1 MMNRSTAGKRT
12 AKRVFVSLIA
22 SACLILGSPVVATGS
37 AASPGA
43 HKQVSAGFGDCKNDN
58 AGKHN
63 GFDCPVQ
70 QSGGGTDTSTDGG
83 STVVVDPT
91 TIAS

>member
-1 MMNRSTAGKRT
+1 MMNRSTAGSRT

-43 HKQVSAGFGDCKNDN
+43 HKSVGAGFGDCKNDN

-63 GFDCPVQ
+63 GFDCPVLQ
-70 QSGGGTDTSTDGG
+70 TGGGTDTSTGG
-83 STVVVDPT
+83 DSTVV
-91 TIAS
+91 IAS